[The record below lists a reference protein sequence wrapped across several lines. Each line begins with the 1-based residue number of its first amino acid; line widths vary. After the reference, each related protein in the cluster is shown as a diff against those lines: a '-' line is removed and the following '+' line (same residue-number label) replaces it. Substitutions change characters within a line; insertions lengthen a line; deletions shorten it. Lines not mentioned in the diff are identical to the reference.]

1 MKTPVAIKV
10 LSQGDPV
17 MRFNELAQN
26 AEDDNYNTWD
36 VDDTRRPK
44 MTLKQLNKM
53 RNMRELAKVEHSE
66 QVKQFKQMYSVSAGK
81 SE

>member
-1 MKTPVAIKV
+1 
-10 LSQGDPV
+10 